1 LAEQGWQLLL
11 QQARAAW
18 GDEQPHAAL
27 QLCDRAALQ
36 SASARHAAALL
47 RGDIL
52 MQLGDAAGALSSYD
66 SVANPSVP
74 DASLDCSRGLALF
87 ELARFAEAES
97 ALNSA
102 LRGDSQL
109 AEAHHALG
117 VISEIMGKGDET
129 EHFRRA
135 RRLAPERFELAP
147 RLSTEQFEA
156 VVQKGLERLPE
167 RVRTAMMRMT
177 VLVMEMPRLE
187 DLREQNPPISPQS
200 FGMHVALAH
209 SVDPISGPTATQP
222 AVLLFKR
229 NLERACPH
237 ETALVQAVRDTV
249 LEEAVAALNL
259 PYAEDLEGW
268 PTMN

>member
-1 LAEQGWQLLL
+1 LAEQGWEQLL
-11 QQARAAW
+11 QEARAAW

-36 SASARHAAALL
+36 SAPARHAAALL

-52 MQLGDAAGALSSYD
+52 LQLGDAAGALSSYD

-87 ELARFAEAES
+87 ELARFAEAEN
-97 ALNSA
+97 ALSSA
-102 LRGDSQL
+102 LRGDPQL

-117 VISEIMGKGDET
+117 VMSEIMGKGDET
-129 EHFRRA
+129 EHFRLA
-135 RRLAPERFELAP
+135 RRLAPQRFDLAP
-147 RLSTEQFEA
+147 RLSTEQFES

-167 RVRTAMMRMT
+167 RVRIAMMSMT

-187 DLREQNPPISPQS
+187 DLRELNPPISPQS
-200 FGMHVALAH
+200 FGMHVALTA
-209 SVDPISGPTATQP
+209 GPAATQP

-237 ETALVQAVRDTV
+237 EAALVQAVRNTV

-259 PYAEDLEGW
+259 PYAEDLEEGSA
-268 PTMN
+268 MH